1 MEFYRHVLCV
11 KCPTKLFNKTKV
23 GNNGKRVKLLW
34 TELFENLKT
43 MIKINSL
50 PENYT
55 IVKIMLKNRSDR
67 DIVFISEKKELM
79 KKIKH
84 ARLKRVCDQQIKGIL
99 PEFLSD
105 PQLLVGKIIQHHV
118 VEDCDNEFWEKVE
131 VLRIFKTNIDT
142 KRIISR

>member
-1 MEFYRHVLCV
+1 
-11 KCPTKLFNKTKV
+11 
-23 GNNGKRVKLLW
+23 
-34 TELFENLKT
+34 

-50 PENYT
+50 SENYT
-55 IVKIMLKNRSDR
+55 ITKTMLKNRSDR

-105 PQLLVGKIIQHHV
+105 PQLLVGKIIQHRV
-118 VEDCDNEFWEKVE
+118 VEEDCENEFWEKGE
-131 VLRIFKTNIDT
+131 VLRIFKRNIDI
-142 KRIISR
+142 KRTVYEIKYDSEPDATWKFPFIDMSNNIMI